1 MSTAIIR
8 RTSFGPI
15 KELSSMRQFV
25 ITLFCASC
33 AFISAQLL
41 AGESAPPPV
50 SFVREVAPILVA
62 KCQACHGPTAAESN
76 YRVDTFAALMTAGD
90 YGTPPIEAGVVEDSE
105 LHRLIT
111 SDDEA
116 ERMPNNGD
124 RLLDA
129 DVQTIATWIAQGAPF
144 DGQDENAPL
153 TSQIPHDVLYPAA
166 PQVYPAAM
174 PVTAVALTGD
184 GCRVIIGGYHEL
196 IARDGESGELQ
207 ARIGD
212 MPQRVFGLAMNA
224 EGTLLAVAG
233 GAPGVSG
240 DLRLIHWQVDPQAA
254 AKPTSLARLDD
265 VFFDV
270 AFRPDGQQLAAA
282 AADGT
287 IRVFDVASG
296 AERLKIEAH
305 ADWATAVCYS
315 ADGTKIASASRD
327 KTVKVVDAE
336 TGAVVAGYS
345 EHNVPVRAV
354 AFAAD
359 GKSVLSAG
367 ADSVH
372 IWNVEDAKHLGQVA
386 GFGGEVMSLAASGE
400 TAVAASTSG
409 RVRHFRVADREVLHE
424 TSFDSK
430 AILSLTWREGT
441 HRVFMGCMDGSII
454 VWNLETGDV
463 VKEFAA
469 FPMNELT
476 SP

>member
-1 MSTAIIR
+1 
-8 RTSFGPI
+8 
-15 KELSSMRQFV
+15 MRQIV

-33 AFISAQLL
+33 AFISARLL
-41 AGESAPPPV
+41 AGETAPPSV

-90 YGTPPIEAGVVEDSE
+90 YGTPPIEAGAAEDSE
-105 LHRLIT
+105 LHRLII
-111 SDDEA
+111 SNDAD

-124 RLLDA
+124 RLSDGE
-129 DVQTIATWIAQGAPF
+129 VQSIATWIAQGAPF

-153 TSQIPHDVLYPAA
+153 AKQIPRDIPYPAA
-166 PQVYPAAM
+166 PEVYPAAL

-184 GCRVIIGGYHEL
+184 GRRVICGGYHEL
-196 IARDGESGELQ
+196 LVRDAESGELN
-207 ARIGD
+207 ARVGD
-212 MPQRVFGLAMNA
+212 MPQRVFSLAMNA

-240 DLRLIHWQVDPQAA
+240 DLRLMAWKDGPQAD
-254 AKPTSLARLDD
+254 AKPTNLARLDD

-282 AADGT
+282 AADGS

-315 ADGTKIASASRD
+315 ADGARVASASRD

-386 GFGGEVMSLAASGE
+386 GFGGEVMTLAVRGE

-409 RVRHFRVADREVLHE
+409 RVRHFRVADREVLRE
-424 TSFDSK
+424 IALDSK
-430 AILSLTWREGT
+430 VILASEWHEGT
-441 HRVFMGCMDGSII
+441 HRVCIGCMNGMIV

-469 FPMNELT
+469 FPLNEST

>member
-1 MSTAIIR
+1 
-8 RTSFGPI
+8 
-15 KELSSMRQFV
+15 MRQIA
-25 ITLFCASC
+25 ITLFCASH
-33 AFISAQLL
+33 AVISAQAV
-41 AGESAPPPV
+41 AGESAPLV
-50 SFVREVAPILVA
+50 SFVREVAPILVG

-90 YGTPPIEAGVVEDSE
+90 YGTPPVVGESTEESE

-111 SDDEA
+111 SDDA
-116 ERMPNNGD
+116 DERMPNNGD
-124 RLLDA
+124 RLSDGE
-129 DVQTIATWIAQGAPF
+129 VQTIATWIAQGAHF

-153 TSQIPHDVLYPAA
+153 ATQIPRDLPYPAA
-166 PQVYPAAM
+166 PRVYPAAM
-174 PVTAVALTGD
+174 PVTAIVLAGD
-184 GCRVIIGGYHEL
+184 GRRVISGGYHEL
-196 IARDGESGELQ
+196 LVWDAESGELQ

-240 DLRLIHWQVDPQAA
+240 DLRLISWQEDSPEVD

-372 IWNVEDAKHLGQVA
+372 LWNVEDAQHLGQVA
-386 GFGGEVMSLAASGE
+386 GFGGEVMCLAIRGE

-409 RVRHFRVADREVLHE
+409 RVRHVRVADRDVLRE
-424 TSFDSK
+424 IALDSK
-430 AILSLTWREGT
+430 AILSLAWQEPP
-441 HRVFMGCMDGSII
+441 HRVCVGCMDGTL
-454 VWNLETGDV
+454 VTWNLETGDV
-463 VKEFAA
+463 VKEFAV
-469 FPMNELT
+469 FPLKEST

>member
-1 MSTAIIR
+1 MSVAIIR
-8 RTSFGPI
+8 RTSFRPI
-15 KELSSMRQFV
+15 KELLSMRQIV
-25 ITLFCASC
+25 IVLFCARC
-33 AFISAQLL
+33 AFISARLL

-62 KCQACHGPTAAESN
+62 KCQACHGPTSAESN
-76 YRVDTFAALMTAGD
+76 YRVDTFSALMTAGD
-90 YGTPPIEAGVVEDSE
+90 YGTAPIEAGAVEESE

-111 SDDEA
+111 ADDA
-116 ERMPNNGD
+116 DERMPNNGD
-124 RLLDA
+124 RLSGA
-129 DVQTIATWIAQGAPF
+129 EVQIITTWITQGAQF
-144 DGQDENAPL
+144 DGQDENAAL
-153 TSQIPHDVLYPAA
+153 ASQIPHDVPYPAA

-174 PVTAVALTGD
+174 PVTAVALTVD
-184 GCRVIIGGYHEL
+184 GRRVIAGGYHEL
-196 IARDGESGELQ
+196 LVRDGESGELQ
-207 ARIGD
+207 ARLGNL
-212 MPQRVFGLAMNA
+212 PQRVLGLAMNA
-224 EGTLLAVAG
+224 DGTLLAAAG

-240 DLRLIHWQVDPQAA
+240 DLRLLSWQDDPPAE
-254 AKPTSLARLDD
+254 AKPTSLARLGD

-315 ADGTKIASASRD
+315 ADGAKIASASRD

-345 EHNVPVRAV
+345 EHNVPVRAL

-386 GFGGEVMSLAASGE
+386 GFGGEVTTLAVRGE

-409 RVRHFRVADREVLHE
+409 RVRHFRVADREVLRE
-424 TSFDSK
+424 IVLESQ
-430 AILSLTWREGT
+430 AILSLAWHEGT
-441 HRVFMGCMDGSII
+441 HRVCAGCMDGTIV
-454 VWNLETGDV
+454 VWNLETGEM

-469 FPMNELT
+469 FPRNEST
-476 SP
+476 AP